1 MIFYRPFIVG
11 NAPEYMPIQ
20 ESLFIILQLLIASYE
35 KFQDYKQYVIFIKRY
50 IGISEN

>member
-11 NAPEYMPIQ
+11 NAPAYIPIQ

-35 KFQDYKQYVIFIKRY
+35 KLQDYKQYVIFIKRY

>member
-35 KFQDYKQYVIFIKRY
+35 KLQDYKLQDYKQYVIFIK
-50 IGISEN
+50 